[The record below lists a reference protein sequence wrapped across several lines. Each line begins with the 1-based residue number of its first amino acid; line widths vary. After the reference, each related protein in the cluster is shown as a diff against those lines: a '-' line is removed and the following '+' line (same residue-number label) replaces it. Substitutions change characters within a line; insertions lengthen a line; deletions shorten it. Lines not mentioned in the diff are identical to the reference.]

1 MCYDPLRLY
10 LSFLICSP
18 TSKTN
23 SYYEQTGVLFRMGT
37 VFLDMVSLDMV
48 FLEMVYLVWFT
59 RSFLE
64 MVYLEL
70 PGVYLEFPGH
80 T

>member
-48 FLEMVYLVWFT
+48 FLEMVYLEFLRDGLPRASWGLPRVSWTYLSGFT
-59 RSFLE
+59 
-64 MVYLEL
+64 
-70 PGVYLEFPGH
+70 
-80 T
+80 